1 VKNYIF
7 SAKGY
12 NGTPT
17 SHISLILVLL
27 ESNTIMRLRWIEM
40 NLNQTGS
47 LYSNGRPWT
56 YPMDM
61 VILHG
66 FGQVFGP

>member
-1 VKNYIF
+1 
-7 SAKGY
+7 
-12 NGTPT
+12 
-17 SHISLILVLL
+17 
-27 ESNTIMRLRWIEM
+27 M

>member
-1 VKNYIF
+1 
-7 SAKGY
+7 
-12 NGTPT
+12 
-17 SHISLILVLL
+17 
-27 ESNTIMRLRWIEM
+27 M

-47 LYSNGRPWT
+47 FYSNGRPWT
-56 YPMDM
+56 CPMGM